1 MADITVVNDTGELY
15 NVINQKKS
23 EGYLESELTIISKS
37 KLHLND
43 LHDSEISLIS
53 TSGTFS
59 DRMTKLLTGED
70 GEHAVLSRYNLAPD
84 ELEKYKQLILDDKML
99 VVAVRDKSSHQEVQK
114 IIQLM
119 KRLIL
124 HILLKHLKVPKLSYH
139 TEFKMRLLYCLI

>member
-1 MADITVVNDTGELY
+1 
-15 NVINQKKS
+15 KS

-99 VVAVRDKSSHQEVQK
+99 VVAVRDKSSHQEVHENNSAYEEIDITHFAEASK
-114 IIQLM
+114 G
-119 KRLIL
+119 
-124 HILLKHLKVPKLSYH
+124 PKA
-139 TEFKMRLLYCLI
+139 

>member
-99 VVAVRDKSSHQEVQK
+99 VVAVRDIKKCMK

>member
-59 DRMTKLLTGED
+59 DKMTKL
-70 GEHAVLSRYNLAPD
+70 
-84 ELEKYKQLILDDKML
+84 
-99 VVAVRDKSSHQEVQK
+99 
-114 IIQLM
+114 
-119 KRLIL
+119 
-124 HILLKHLKVPKLSYH
+124 
-139 TEFKMRLLYCLI
+139 

>member
-43 LHDSEISLIS
+43 LHDPEISLIS

-59 DRMTKLLTGED
+59 DKMTKLLTGED

-99 VVAVRDKSSHQEVQK
+99 VVGVRDHSSHQEVLENNSAYEEVD
-114 IIQLM
+114 IT
-119 KRLIL
+119 
-124 HILLKHLKVPKLSYH
+124 HLLKHLKVPKLSYH

>member
-70 GEHAVLSRYNLAPD
+70 GEHAVLSRYNLALD

-99 VVAVRDKSSHQEVQK
+99 VVAVRDKSSHQEVHENNSAYEEIDITHFAEASK
-114 IIQLM
+114 G
-119 KRLIL
+119 
-124 HILLKHLKVPKLSYH
+124 PKA
-139 TEFKMRLLYCLI
+139 

>member
-99 VVAVRDKSSHQEVQK
+99 VVAVRDKSSH
-114 IIQLM
+114 
-119 KRLIL
+119 
-124 HILLKHLKVPKLSYH
+124 
-139 TEFKMRLLYCLI
+139 

>member
-59 DRMTKLLTGED
+59 DKMTKLLTGED

-99 VVAVRDKSSHQEVQK
+99 VGVRDHSSHQEVLENNSAYEEVDITHFAEASK
-114 IIQLM
+114 G
-119 KRLIL
+119 
-124 HILLKHLKVPKLSYH
+124 PKA
-139 TEFKMRLLYCLI
+139 

>member
-43 LHDSEISLIS
+43 LHDLKSPLSQQI
-53 TSGTFS
+53 GTFS
-59 DRMTKLLTGED
+59 DKMTKLLTGED

-99 VVAVRDKSSHQEVQK
+99 VVGVRDHSSHQEVLENNSAYEEVDITHFAEASK
-114 IIQLM
+114 G
-119 KRLIL
+119 
-124 HILLKHLKVPKLSYH
+124 PKA
-139 TEFKMRLLYCLI
+139 

>member
-84 ELEKYKQLILDDKML
+84 ELEKYKQL
-99 VVAVRDKSSHQEVQK
+99 
-114 IIQLM
+114 M

-139 TEFKMRLLYCLI
+139 TKFKMRLLYCLI